1 MRVLLGQLFSAAFLL
16 GTAAFGLAHPAS
28 ACELPPP
35 VSTIDPPGFYDDAAA
50 YAQAVKPMRDFVSR
64 LNKSADQNDWSCALA
79 LLESWAKADAL
90 MGHISGYQGYY
101 ERSWA
106 GTDFAMVILRM
117 PPDFAARNATA
128 FDAIDP
134 WLERL
139 AVATRNA
146 EAINHLH
153 NNLVYWAG
161 LDLIAIGT
169 VTRNESLIDSGLLRV
184 RQGIH
189 DIGPDGALEREVKRG
204 ERALHYHT
212 FALIPL
218 VFAAELV
225 QQRNIDLYRENNGA
239 IGRLANLVIGAVEN
253 PSTFTKITPIKQ
265 VLFPWTFQD
274 ELCWMEPYFRR
285 FHDQRLPALIAPR
298 RPLSEWRLGGNV
310 TAAWGV
316 PLLPVLPRS
325 PA

>member
-1 MRVLLGQLFSAAFLL
+1 MRALLGQLFSAVFLI

-169 VTRNESLIDSGLLRV
+169 VTRNESLIDSGLLRI

-189 DIGPDGALEREVKRG
+189 DIGPDGALQREVKRG

-239 IGRLANLVIGAVEN
+239 IGRLANLVIDAVEN
-253 PSTFTKITPIKQ
+253 PSTFTRITPIKQ

-285 FHDQRLPALIAPR
+285 FHDPRLPALIAAR

-316 PLLPVLPRS
+316 PLLPALPHS

>member
-1 MRVLLGQLFSAAFLL
+1 MRALLGRIFCAVFLV
-16 GTAAFGLAHPAS
+16 GVTTCGLAHRAG
-28 ACELPPP
+28 ACELPLP
-35 VSTIDPPGFYDDAAA
+35 VSTIDPPGFYDDAAG

-64 LNKSADQNDWSCALA
+64 LNKSADRNDWSCALA

-117 PPDFAARNATA
+117 PPDFVTRNAAA
-128 FDAIDP
+128 FRTIDP
-134 WLERL
+134 WLERI

-146 EAINHLH
+146 EAINRLR

-169 VTRNESLIDSGLLRV
+169 VTHNDGLVDSGLLRV
-184 RQGIH
+184 RQGIR
-189 DIGPDGALEREVKRG
+189 DIGPDGALAREIKRG

-218 VFAAELV
+218 AFAAELV
-225 QQRNIDLYRENNGA
+225 QQRNIDLYRENNRA
-239 IGRLANLVIGAVEN
+239 IGRLANLVIDAVQDPN
-253 PSTFTKITPIKQ
+253 TFTKITPIKQ
-265 VLFPWTFQD
+265 VLFPWTFED
-274 ELCWMEPYFRR
+274 ELCWMEPYYRR
-285 FHDQRLPALIAPR
+285 FQDARLPALIAPR
-298 RPLSEWRLGGNV
+298 RPFNEWRVGGNV
-310 TAAWGV
+310 TTTWGA
-316 PLLPVLPRS
+316 PLLPLVPRS
-325 PA
+325 GA